1 MSIFNSRAFKALS
14 QWFARLSCP
23 EVATASHPVGH
34 HHMGSVASS
43 FVDYGRWPES
53 ARHR

>member
-1 MSIFNSRAFKALS
+1 MFIFAGRALKSLSR
-14 QWFARLSCP
+14 WFAKLACP

-43 FVDYGRWPES
+43 FVDYGRWPDS
-53 ARHR
+53 ARGR